1 MDHLGGEGAALMPFP
16 VFPFRG
22 PQSTS
27 CIEAFRDHKYRHQ
40 FCAFR
45 LTIGNDGWGRTK
57 HPYDTL
63 RELTQR
69 GLFGHELQKELLDT
83 VSRQLRIAYTTE
95 QLPDPAN
102 RVTVSQTERDDLGIP
117 KPELAVRVD
126 DYSRGGMEYAQRV
139 IKHIFSVI
147 GAPQEHW
154 EFSDLKVG
162 SYSGSA
168 HIMGTCRMGKNPR
181 TSVVD
186 PECRSHDHKNLF
198 IAGSSVF
205 PTGAPVNPTVT
216 IAALALRTA
225 KTIEHELKV

>member
-1 MDHLGGEGAALMPFP
+1 
-16 VFPFRG
+16 
-22 PQSTS
+22 
-27 CIEAFRDHKYRHQ
+27 
-40 FCAFR
+40 
-45 LTIGNDGWGRTK
+45 
-57 HPYDTL
+57 
-63 RELTQR
+63 
-69 GLFGHELQKELLDT
+69 
-83 VSRQLRIAYTTE
+83 
-95 QLPDPAN
+95 
-102 RVTVSQTERDDLGIP
+102 
-117 KPELAVRVD
+117 
-126 DYSRGGMEYAQRV
+126 MEYAQRV

-205 PTGAPVNPTVT
+205 PTVAPVNPTVT